1 MIHHSDIISDLAR
14 VYRPKLYVEL
24 GLYTGENWYK
34 VLPYADKSFGV
45 DIVDRS
51 VKGGKIYIE
60 TTDNFF
66 QHFDQEINM
75 AFIDADH
82 CFESVLK
89 DLKNVSKLLHP
100 QGVIILHDTD
110 PESDHLFDKGYC
122 GDAYRI
128 VALLQDSEE
137 YNSITIPVAEAG
149 LTIITKKNNTRVY
162 HRENNE

>member
-1 MIHHSDIISDLAR
+1 MIHHSDIIANLAR
-14 VYRPKLYVEL
+14 VYRPKVYVEL
-24 GLYTGENWYK
+24 GLYVGETWHK
-34 VLPYADKSFGV
+34 VIPYAEKSFGV

-51 VKGGKIYIE
+51 IRGGEIHIQ
-60 TTDNFF
+60 TTDEFF

-110 PESDHLFDKGYC
+110 PENDRLFDKGYC
-122 GDAYRI
+122 GDAYKI
-128 VALLQDSEE
+128 VELLQGSEE
-137 YNSITIPVAEAG
+137 YNSITMPVAEAG
-149 LTIITKKNNTRVY
+149 LTIVTKKNNTRVY
-162 HRENNE
+162 SRQ

>member
-1 MIHHSDIISDLAR
+1 MIHHSDIIVDLVK
-14 VYRPKLYVEL
+14 VYRPKVYVEL
-24 GLYTGENWYK
+24 GLHIGETWYK
-34 VLPYADKSFGV
+34 VIPHAEKSFGV

-51 VKGGKIYIE
+51 IKGGKIYIQ
-60 TTDNFF
+60 TTDEFF

-82 CFESVLK
+82 SFESVLK

-110 PESDHLFDKGYC
+110 PESDHLFNKCYC
-122 GDAYRI
+122 GDAYR
-128 VALLQDSEE
+128 VVTLLQDSEE
-137 YNSITIPVAEAG
+137 YNAITIPVAEAG

-162 HRENNE
+162 HRKNQ